1 MIPWFLI
8 FFETLTHAILTNVI
22 LHSWEQGGYVAQHFA
37 PRSKTLSEGF
47 MAELSARRT
56 SLTTSKTD
64 LETLYSQTM
73 GDDTELKKK
82 VDLVERINKAVLA
95 CDASSTSLSGTIR
108 SIKLAVESW
117 DQLHFFEEFGRMWI
131 NIQHIFYFS
140 KPPGSGPSKA
150 WWGKSEG

>member
-1 MIPWFLI
+1 
-8 FFETLTHAILTNVI
+8 
-22 LHSWEQGGYVAQHFA
+22 
-37 PRSKTLSEGF
+37 

-95 CDASSTSLSGTIR
+95 WDASSTSLSGTIR

-117 DQLHFFEEFGRMWI
+117 DQLHFFEEFGRM
-131 NIQHIFYFS
+131 
-140 KPPGSGPSKA
+140 
-150 WWGKSEG
+150 